1 MSSSPPAEQGNA
13 LGRPQQAR
21 RTSTSSGSSSTNG
34 QSPATYLS
42 SDHSTRGTSV
52 ASSSSSSSH
61 RKLPTS
67 TFLPAHTPPPPP
79 AQPIPQPRPA
89 VSPAARARIS
99 AAATR
104 RRAEGEAVRAAVARG
119 TINPNS
125 YNLSYVQQVMQ
136 EAANKVKVGERAA
149 VVGGK
154 RERKRK
160 PSQSTP
166 TSGRV
171 GKVED
176 YQMDEIDLDDMLEW
190 RKKLKKRIKGKE

>member
-1 MSSSPPAEQGNA
+1 MQQAKA

-21 RTSTSSGSSSTNG
+21 YQQARRMSTSSGSSSTNG
-34 QSPATYLS
+34 QSPTTYSS

-52 ASSSSSSSH
+52 ASSSSSH

-67 TFLPAHTPPPPP
+67 TFLPARTPPPPLP
-79 AQPIPQPRPA
+79 VQPVPQPRPA
-89 VSPAARARIS
+89 ISQAARARIS

-125 YNLSYVQQVMQ
+125 YNLPYVQQVMQ
-136 EAANKVKVGERAA
+136 EAANKVMVGGGTA

-160 PSQSTP
+160 PSKSTP

-171 GKVED
+171 GNVED
-176 YQMDEIDLDDMLEW
+176 YQMDEVDLDDMLEW
-190 RKKLKKRIKGKE
+190 RKKLKKRIKGKD